1 MENAL
6 RSYACDPMKSKGRL
20 YKTEKAK
27 FRNDFQRDLNRI
39 TRSASFR
46 RLEYKTQVF
55 VNDKGDHYRTRL
67 THSIEVSQIGQAI
80 ASALKASVDLT
91 EVICLSH
98 DLGHPPFGHAGEEA
112 LNKKMQAHGGF
123 DHNANSLKLVTE
135 QEERYFDFDG
145 LNLTWES
152 IEGIVK
158 HNGPLLGKYSDGKKV
173 SQIILDFDKKFNL
186 QLDRFASIEAQ
197 IAAIADDIAYNAHDL
212 EDGMRAGLF
221 TIEDIR
227 SANFMNEILDAIQKK
242 SNGAEKQRV
251 IHEILR
257 RVTDEL
263 VDDVIANSLENIEK
277 LNIKTVEDIRNATQP
292 IVTFSENKTSF
303 IDNLRSFLLE
313 NMYKHSY
320 VNRMTYRARKIVS
333 ELFDVYINNLE
344 CLPDNWY
351 SKVKYEKQNPY
362 IVVCDYIAGMTDR
375 FAAKEH
381 EYLCNF

>member
-1 MENAL
+1 MESSLKSFA
-6 RSYACDPMKSKGRL
+6 SDPLKSKGRL
-20 YKTEKAK
+20 YPTERAK

-67 THSIEVSQIGQAI
+67 THSIEVSQIGQSI
-80 ASALKASVDLT
+80 ASALGLSVDLT

-98 DLGHPPFGHAGEEA
+98 DLGHPPFGHAGEEV
-112 LNKKMQAHGGF
+112 LDQKMSLHGGF

-152 IEGIVK
+152 LEGIVK
-158 HNGPLLGKYSDGKKV
+158 HNGPLIGKYSKGKKV
-173 SQIILDFDKKFNL
+173 SKIILDFNDKFDL
-186 QLDRFASIEAQ
+186 HLDKFASLEAQ
-197 IAAIADDIAYNAHDL
+197 VAAIADDIAYNAHDL

-221 TIEDIR
+221 TINDIR
-227 SANFMNEILDAIQKK
+227 NAGFMNNILDEVEERA
-242 SNGAEKQRV
+242 NGAEIQRV

-257 RVTDEL
+257 RVTDQL
-263 VDDVIANSLENIEK
+263 VDDVIGNSLN
-277 LNIKTVEDIRNATQP
+277 NIRNLKIMSIDDVSNAGQT
-292 IVTFSENKTSF
+292 IVSFTSKKTEF
-303 IDNLRSFLLE
+303 INSLKKFLFE

-320 VNRMTYRARKIVS
+320 VNRMTYRGRKIVS
-333 ELFDVYINNLE
+333 ELFDVYLKNLE
-344 CLPDNWY
+344 CMPANWQA
-351 SKVKYEKQNPY
+351 KIKDKKDLHL
-362 IVVCDYIAGMTDR
+362 VVCDYIAGMTDR
-375 FAAKEH
+375 FAVKEH

>member
-1 MENAL
+1 MESSLKSFA
-6 RSYACDPMKSKGRL
+6 SDPLKSKGRL
-20 YKTEKAK
+20 YPTERAK

-67 THSIEVSQIGQAI
+67 THSIEVSQIGQSI
-80 ASALKASVDLT
+80 ASALGLSVDLT

-98 DLGHPPFGHAGEEA
+98 DLGHPPFGHAGEEV
-112 LNKKMQAHGGF
+112 LDQKMSLHGGF

-152 IEGIVK
+152 LEGIVK
-158 HNGPLLGKYSDGKKV
+158 HNGPLIGKYSKGKKV
-173 SQIILDFDKKFNL
+173 SKIILDFNDKFDL
-186 QLDRFASIEAQ
+186 HLDKFASLEAQ
-197 IAAIADDIAYNAHDL
+197 VAAIADDIAYNAHDL

-221 TIEDIR
+221 TINDIR
-227 SANFMNEILDAIQKK
+227 NAGFMNNILDEVEERA
-242 SNGAEKQRV
+242 NGAEIQRV

-257 RVTDEL
+257 RVTDQL
-263 VDDVIANSLENIEK
+263 VDDVIGNSLN
-277 LNIKTVEDIRNATQP
+277 NIRNLKIMSIDDVSNAGQT
-292 IVTFSENKTSF
+292 IVSFTSKKTEF
-303 IDNLRSFLLE
+303 INSLKKFLFE

-320 VNRMTYRARKIVS
+320 VNRMTYRGRKIVS
-333 ELFDVYINNLE
+333 ELFDVYLKNVE
-344 CLPDNWY
+344 CIPANWQ
-351 SKVKYEKQNPY
+351 SKIREKSDLHL
-362 IVVCDYIAGMTDR
+362 VVCDYIAGMTDR
-375 FAAKEH
+375 FAVKEH